1 MRNFVSA
8 AQWNSAPAAK
18 FCTACLVLSM
28 GRSVPAPATQ
38 PPGQAMDALC
48 EELNAL
54 CREQLSGIT
63 IARVGDRLLREKG
76 GAK

>member
-1 MRNFVSA
+1 MR
-8 AQWNSAPAAK
+8 PAGSGLKVRRRARK
-18 FCTACLVLSM
+18 KT
-28 GRSVPAPATQ
+28 T
-38 PPGQAMDALC
+38 MDALC